1 MRKITLKKGKETLIK
16 LMDNDYR
23 NIATLKTI
31 VQSIYRRK
39 SSQSLCRNNCHL
51 CRECVECK
59 KNAVRDVLVTYQL
72 VVTYTATESIQAF
85 ASYTVSTRILI
96 SREISFKA

>member
-1 MRKITLKKGKETLIK
+1 M
-16 LMDNDYR
+16 YR
-23 NIATLKTI
+23 VFIGGNLRNLCVETI
-31 VQSIYRRK
+31 VIY
-39 SSQSLCRNNCHL
+39 
-51 CRECVECK
+51 VENVLNA
-59 KNAVRDVLVTYQL
+59 KNAVRDVLVTYQF